1 MFSISFDFDENT
13 HKVSNLKVV
22 EKEQVIKELESY
34 KDFDIQVL
42 DSKIQLTS
50 EAVTKLGVVPGDR
63 ISINYW
69 YSGPNDAYPIIS
81 KAEVFTDGVDGLK
94 LTKSKTLAFR
104 GEQRDILLKYGTVF
118 SFEEWRDKTGEVKD
132 GVFKLIPVKEDDS
145 SSEKNI
151 VAFEEAAVNS
161 MDQKELED
169 DADWLFE
176 L

>member
-63 ISINYW
+63 ISINY
-69 YSGPNDAYPIIS
+69 
-81 KAEVFTDGVDGLK
+81 
-94 LTKSKTLAFR
+94 
-104 GEQRDILLKYGTVF
+104 
-118 SFEEWRDKTGEVKD
+118 
-132 GVFKLIPVKEDDS
+132 
-145 SSEKNI
+145 
-151 VAFEEAAVNS
+151 
-161 MDQKELED
+161 
-169 DADWLFE
+169 
-176 L
+176 